1 MFGRRCLEVAISLN
15 LQGFLI
21 IRVSTNVVQVMVLC
35 CNLWIIRDFVDLS
48 RKFEVFWWGNLGSGF
63 CGWRGWN
70 GLFFKGF
77 GDLRNER
84 TTVRVEVK
92 NSFIVKVFIFRY
104 IYLQELIS
112 TVTSENFYYIWKNLQ
127 NLSLTDQN
135 IYANIR
141 IITKEISE
149 IHSITAEDNIRN
161 LGWKTEYCYYYA
173 FLSVFYW
180 ILKEGYIMVKNVPIG
195 DGHRKGMAKRRLQT
209 FNSKVK
215 SG

>member
-1 MFGRRCLEVAISLN
+1 M
-15 LQGFLI
+15 
-21 IRVSTNVVQVMVLC
+21 
-35 CNLWIIRDFVDLS
+35 
-48 RKFEVFWWGNLGSGF
+48 
-63 CGWRGWN
+63 
-70 GLFFKGF
+70 
-77 GDLRNER
+77 
-84 TTVRVEVK
+84 K

-161 LGWKTEYCYYYA
+161 LG
-173 FLSVFYW
+173 
-180 ILKEGYIMVKNVPIG
+180 
-195 DGHRKGMAKRRLQT
+195 
-209 FNSKVK
+209 
-215 SG
+215 